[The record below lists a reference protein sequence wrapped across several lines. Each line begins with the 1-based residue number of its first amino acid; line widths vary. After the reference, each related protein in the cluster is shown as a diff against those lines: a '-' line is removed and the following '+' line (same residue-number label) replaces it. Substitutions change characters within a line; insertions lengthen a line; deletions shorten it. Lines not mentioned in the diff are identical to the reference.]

1 MSTSA
6 PPPAP
11 LSPLSP
17 VESAKRQA
25 AYIAVDTHFPRPSPL
40 PTTPLLIGIGS
51 GSTVIYVVERILQL
65 PSSLLSQC
73 IFIPT
78 GYQSRE
84 LILSGS
90 LPLGDIDL
98 HNHLHIAFDGADE
111 VDPTLNCIKG
121 GGACLFQEKLVAVKA
136 DKFVVV
142 ADFRKISS
150 SLSMAYAAGVPIE
163 VVPQVV
169 SWVAK
174 RLLELGA
181 VNPKLRMGGMA
192 KAGPCVT
199 DNGNFIIDAP
209 FHDGCVLGK
218 QGEGEGEVVNGKGA
232 KGCGVGDTR
241 TVERLAE
248 EIKKIVG
255 VVEHGIF
262 CKGNAKA
269 VVAYFGME
277 DGTVTTRAEEA

>member
-1 MSTSA
+1 MGTGGEA
-6 PPPAP
+6 
-11 LSPLSP
+11 LGELGGG
-17 VESAKRQA
+17 E
-25 AYIAVDTHFPRPSPL
+25 DPL
-40 PTTPLLIGIGS
+40 PTTPILIGIGS

-73 IFIPT
+73 IFVPT

-98 HNHLHIAFDGADE
+98 HNHLHVAFDGADE
-111 VDPTLNCIKG
+111 VDPALNCIKG

-150 SLSMAYAAGVPIE
+150 SLSTAYAPALGI
-163 VVPQVV
+163 
-169 SWVAK
+169 
-174 RLLELGA
+174 GA

-209 FHDGCVLGK
+209 FHDG
-218 QGEGEGEVVNGKGA
+218 
-232 KGCGVGDTR
+232 
-241 TVERLAE
+241 LAE

-277 DGTVTTRAEEA
+277 DGTVATRAEEA